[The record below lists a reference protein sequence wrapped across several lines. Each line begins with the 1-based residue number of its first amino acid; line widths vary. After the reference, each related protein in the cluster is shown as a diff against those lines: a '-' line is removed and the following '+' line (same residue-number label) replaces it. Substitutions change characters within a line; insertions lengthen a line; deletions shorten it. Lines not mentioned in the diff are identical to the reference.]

1 MPKSKPSTS
10 KGKRKDSKV
19 PDEQFLV
26 YSRFGNETSW
36 AAMGD
41 KQLKRLQK
49 TGSDLDDEIVGWL
62 LS

>member
-26 YSRFGNETSW
+26 YSQFGNETSW

-41 KQLKRLQK
+41 KQLK
-49 TGSDLDDEIVGWL
+49 
-62 LS
+62 